1 VKAPLSLAA
10 VTITAAVSATALAG
24 CGSATSST
32 TSSATSPANSSA
44 TSTAASS
51 PASAPAA
58 AAAAFPVTI
67 KTASGAITIKAAPT
81 RIVSL
86 SPTSTED
93 LYAVGAGKQ
102 VVAVD
107 ATSNYPAGVPKT
119 SLSGLT
125 PNIEAIARYNP
136 SLVVAWENTG
146 GLVSGLTKLGIP
158 VLIEPAVSTLDGAY
172 GQIEQIGQAT
182 GHAAQARSVVASMKL
197 QIAADISKAGASH
210 KDLTYYWELSAN
222 PYYSAASSTF
232 IGQIVGLFGL
242 KNVADAADKASDG
255 GYPELSEEYIVTAR
269 PQIIFLADNEPTDGG
284 QTPAVVAKRPGWSV
298 LPAVKNHE
306 VIPLND
312 DIASRW
318 GPRLPQLVAQ
328 VAQAVES
335 ASSA

>member
-1 VKAPLSLAA
+1 MKAPLSLAA

-24 CGSATSST
+24 CGST
-32 TSSATSPANSSA
+32 TSSATSPATSSA

-51 PASAPAA
+51 PAASAPAA

-67 KTASGAITIKAAPT
+67 KTASGAVTIKAAPT

-107 ATSNYPAGVPKT
+107 ADSNYPPGVPKT

-136 SLVVAWENTG
+136 SLVVAYQNVG

-172 GQIEQIGQAT
+172 GQIEQLGQAT
-182 GHAAQARSVVASMKL
+182 GHAAQARSVVASMKE
-197 QIAADISKAGASH
+197 QIAADIKKAGAGH

-232 IGQIVGLFGL
+232 IGQIAGLFGL

-298 LPAVKNHE
+298 VPAVKNHE

-328 VAQAVES
+328 IAQAVEN